1 MIRQLPAATVEAV
14 VDYAHRKAA
23 YYFYDDWEELQQ
35 FNITEKVAYYI
46 YCGYFITA
54 IMDVIK
60 GQDSKCT
67 ASCPSRNIPLVALA
81 SGIKQREY
89 RSEVLSQSLL
99 QLRIKVND
107 VEYSFENMEG
117 GYKILRIDDYHVFEF
132 DSWKESILDFMGVIS
147 QHCDISYAS
156 RYFIPLIQKF
166 RQASITKNIMCET
179 AEGIIK
185 ARLEGEDY
193 RITLRGADENENTVT
208 FWIDT
213 SWGEI
218 RIGSPLESF
227 DDALTST
234 IEEVKQSSAMW

>member
-23 YYFYDDWEELQQ
+23 YYFYDDLEELQY
-35 FNITEKVAYYI
+35 FNITEQIAYYF
-46 YCGYFITA
+46 YCGYFLTA

-67 ASCPSRNIPLVALA
+67 AYCPSRNIPLVALA

-208 FWIDT
+208 LWIDT
-213 SWGEI
+213 PWGEI
-218 RIGSPLESF
+218 RIESPLESF
-227 DDALTST
+227 DDALTRT
-234 IEEVKQSSAMW
+234 IKEVKQSSAMW